1 MNPVEELAKV
11 KGIGPVTVERAKA
24 AGVKGIVTDEDTP
37 TAGGPIDIDQGERY
51 DLVVEW
57 DAETVQVGVGGG
69 GIRKLFME
77 GTVESRPSTRVRLAG
92 KHSSDSDYEAF
103 GFLPKHSVTGVDVY
117 VNGEFVGVS
126 QISYQSKY
134 EWGIE
139 RKDGE
144 DWGVTACHVRI
155 PLDSPWLEST
165 ARSVGV
171 VL

>member
-1 MNPVEELAKV
+1 MQQVDELTKV
-11 KGIGPVTVERAKA
+11 KGIGPVTVARAKA

-77 GTVESRPSTRVRLAG
+77 GTVEGRPSTIVRLAG
-92 KHSSDSDYEAF
+92 KHNSDGDYEAL
-103 GFLPKHSVTGVDVY
+103 GFLPKHAVEGVAVY
-117 VNGEFVGVS
+117 VNGELVGKSNVS
-126 QISYQSKY
+126 YTSKY

-139 RKDGE
+139 REEGS
-144 DWGVTACHVRI
+144 DWGVQACWVKVQ
-155 PLDSPWLEST
+155 LDSPWLET
-165 ARSVGV
+165 VANAVGV